1 MVRFLFV
8 MILTTIASWLALM
21 IMPWWIPL
29 PVAFFIT
36 LICPMRN
43 GRAFL
48 ATGMGAALCYLLY
61 SITADQA
68 NDHILSSK
76 MAGLFHL
83 PSYILMIVVTAFV
96 GFITAGLGG
105 WTGAALRNLLRSH
118 KSEQEQ
124 FVSKQS
130 LH

>member
-8 MILTTIASWLALM
+8 MILTAIASWFALM
-21 IMPWWIPL
+21 IMPWWAPL
-29 PVAFFIT
+29 PVAFFII

-48 ATGMGAALCYLLY
+48 ATGAGAALCYLLY

-76 MAGLFHL
+76 MAELFHL
-83 PSYILMIVVTAFV
+83 PSYILMIVVTALV

-105 WTGAALRNLLRSH
+105 WTGAALRNLFRPH

-130 LH
+130 LL